1 MQTIL
6 RSSRYPMVISTG
18 AASSVGRVGGHLH
31 TPGGGRL
38 GAISAPNTPDRA
50 RAPAGQRVTRQ
61 ERGHGRR
68 RTPRT
73 GDPAPA
79 GAAARRGAGRRFILS
94 RKQPR
99 VIHRMAMACTSD
111 IACSD
116 KRRRSYARHYARPGI
131 HAHGL
136 AARGW
141 RTVTRQSTNGQP
153 MSRCTLLSMHHLTK
167 RCVGDHVPQR
177 RRAFEQR
184 RASTSATQVARLGS
198 AQ

>member
-31 TPGGGRL
+31 TPGGGRQI
-38 GAISAPNTPDRA
+38 GAKYTRPRPRAGRPTRNTA
-50 RAPAGQRVTRQ
+50 RTRP
-61 ERGHGRR
+61 RPTAHTAHGRPR
-68 RTPRT
+68 PRGRGREARGGTTFYIKPKTAPSYTPH
-73 GDPAPA
+73 GD
-79 GAAARRGAGRRFILS
+79 GM
-94 RKQPR
+94 
-99 VIHRMAMACTSD
+99 H

>member
-1 MQTIL
+1 
-6 RSSRYPMVISTG
+6 MVISTG

-61 ERGHGRR
+61 ESHGRR

-73 GDPAPA
+73 GDPGPRGRGREARGGTTFYIKPKTAPSYTPH
-79 GAAARRGAGRRFILS
+79 GDGM
-94 RKQPR
+94 
-99 VIHRMAMACTSD
+99 H

-141 RTVTRQSTNGQP
+141 RTRQTA
-153 MSRCTLLSMHHLTK
+153 SR
-167 RCVGDHVPQR
+167 
-177 RRAFEQR
+177 
-184 RASTSATQVARLGS
+184 
-198 AQ
+198 

>member
-1 MQTIL
+1 
-6 RSSRYPMVISTG
+6 MVISTG

-61 ERGHGRR
+61 ESHGRR

-73 GDPAPA
+73 GDPGPA
-79 GAAARRGAGRRFILS
+79 GAGARRGAGRRFILS

-99 VIHRMAMACTSD
+99 VASYTPHGDGMH

-136 AARGW
+136 PSPW
-141 RTVTRQSTNGQP
+141 
-153 MSRCTLLSMHHLTK
+153 
-167 RCVGDHVPQR
+167 
-177 RRAFEQR
+177 
-184 RASTSATQVARLGS
+184 VAYTT
-198 AQ
+198 

>member
-1 MQTIL
+1 
-6 RSSRYPMVISTG
+6 MVISTG
-18 AASSVGRVGGHLH
+18 AAASSVGRVGGHLH

-61 ERGHGRR
+61 ESHGRR

-99 VIHRMAMACTSD
+99 VIHRMAMACTS
-111 IACSD
+111 
-116 KRRRSYARHYARPGI
+116 
-131 HAHGL
+131 HAVTSVV
-136 AARGW
+136 AARATHVTTHAQAYTH
-141 RTVTRQSTNGQP
+141 TVSQP
-153 MSRCTLLSMHHLTK
+153 VGGVQLHDKAQTASR
-167 RCVGDHVPQR
+167 
-177 RRAFEQR
+177 
-184 RASTSATQVARLGS
+184 
-198 AQ
+198 